1 MLSAIRKFSSSIY
14 AKIFLFIVAIPFVF
28 WGMGPL
34 FTGGNLNVIAKIGKN
49 KISTQEFA
57 NFLKYRATDEEMLNI
72 NSIEKLLS
80 NFIGDKLI
88 DEEIEDF
95 DIKLSDYSLSAIIKN
110 EEIFKKGN
118 KFSRTKYEKF
128 LVENSLDVIT
138 LETNISKQKKKEQ
151 LFDFIVGG
159 IVPPNFMVNIAYNKA
174 NQTRYIQAINL
185 NDIIKQKLSFS
196 KNQIESYFNQNKDV
210 YKDIRRF
217 IKFVKLN
224 PKNLTGSDEFN
235 DSFFQKIDEIDDLIV
250 EGKNLDFI
258 LNKFNLG
265 SASLV
270 AFNKSDMEKNSKN
283 VNDFPFKLI
292 KSVFSIN
299 EMEPITLIELTDE
312 YFIIQIEKT
321 ENIQRDITDELVK
334 KNILLNLEKQTRR
347 KFISEIIGKINK
359 NNFKKNDFDK
369 LSNDENVAIK
379 KIKLKNQNDDEIL
392 KQELINQVYAYP
404 EKMIIVVADISLREN
419 FLIYIDK
426 IESVS
431 IDKNPDNYKKYFDSS
446 QARMIN
452 NLYNTYDSYLKNKYE
467 ININY
472 KALDSISR

>member
-159 IVPPNFMVNIAYNKA
+159 IAPPNFMVNIAYNKA

-196 KNQIESYFNQNKDV
+196 KNQIESYFNRNKDV

-224 PKNLTGSDEFN
+224 PKNLTDSDEFN
-235 DSFFQKIDEIDDLIV
+235 DLFFQKIDEIDDLIV
-250 EGKNLDFI
+250 DGKNLDII
-258 LNKFNLG
+258 LNRFNLEP
-265 SASLV
+265 ATP
-270 AFNKSDMEKNSKN
+270 ATFNKSDMEKNQKM
-283 VNDFPFKLI
+283 LM
-292 KSVFSIN
+292 VF
-299 EMEPITLIELTDE
+299 
-312 YFIIQIEKT
+312 Q
-321 ENIQRDITDELVK
+321 
-334 KNILLNLEKQTRR
+334 LN
-347 KFISEIIGKINK
+347 
-359 NNFKKNDFDK
+359 
-369 LSNDENVAIK
+369 
-379 KIKLKNQNDDEIL
+379 
-392 KQELINQVYAYP
+392 
-404 EKMIIVVADISLREN
+404 
-419 FLIYIDK
+419 
-426 IESVS
+426 
-431 IDKNPDNYKKYFDSS
+431 
-446 QARMIN
+446 
-452 NLYNTYDSYLKNKYE
+452 
-467 ININY
+467 
-472 KALDSISR
+472 

>member
-1 MLSAIRKFSSSIY
+1 
-14 AKIFLFIVAIPFVF
+14 
-28 WGMGPL
+28 
-34 FTGGNLNVIAKIGKN
+34 
-49 KISTQEFA
+49 
-57 NFLKYRATDEEMLNI
+57 
-72 NSIEKLLS
+72 
-80 NFIGDKLI
+80 
-88 DEEIEDF
+88 
-95 DIKLSDYSLSAIIKN
+95 
-110 EEIFKKGN
+110 
-118 KFSRTKYEKF
+118 
-128 LVENSLDVIT
+128 
-138 LETNISKQKKKEQ
+138 
-151 LFDFIVGG
+151 
-159 IVPPNFMVNIAYNKA
+159 
-174 NQTRYIQAINL
+174 
-185 NDIIKQKLSFS
+185 
-196 KNQIESYFNQNKDV
+196 
-210 YKDIRRF
+210 
-217 IKFVKLN
+217 
-224 PKNLTGSDEFN
+224 
-235 DSFFQKIDEIDDLIV
+235 
-250 EGKNLDFI
+250 
-258 LNKFNLG
+258 
-265 SASLV
+265 
-270 AFNKSDMEKNSKN
+270 MEKNSKN
-283 VNDFPFKLI
+283 VNDFPIKLI

-321 ENIQRDITDELVK
+321 ENIQRYITDELVK

-446 QARMIN
+446 QARVIN